1 MKRQKSLKKNE
12 KKVLTN
18 SERHDKMSELLK
30 TTTQN
35 TSKKHFEKKLKKV
48 LDKMKTK

>member
-1 MKRQKSLKKNE
+1 MKTTKKFEKNE

-18 SERHDKMSELLK
+18 SEEHDKMSELLK

-35 TSKKHFEKKLKKV
+35 TSKKHFEKS
-48 LDKMKTK
+48 

>member
-1 MKRQKSLKKNE
+1 MKTTKKFEKNE

-18 SERHDKMSELLK
+18 SEEHDKMSESLK

-35 TSKKHFEKKLKKV
+35 TSKNILKKV
-48 LDKMKTK
+48 EKST